1 MTTTSLGYTIFY
13 VGDVAASV
21 RFFDEAFGFATKF
34 VTPENDYGEVD
45 TGSTTLAFVSLE
57 LAAQNLD
64 AAGGFVPP
72 DATRPGAASIT
83 VVNANLASIHASALA
98 AGATSY
104 VDPID
109 KPWGQTVAY
118 VLAPGNVL
126 VELATP
132 IAKE

>member
-1 MTTTSLGYTIFY
+1 MSSTSLGYTIFY
-13 VGDVAASV
+13 VDDVGACV
-21 RFFDEAFGFATKF
+21 GFFDEAFGFATKF

-45 TGSTTLAFVSLE
+45 TGGTTLAFVSLE

-64 AAGGFVPP
+64 AAGGFVRP

-83 VVNANLASIHASALA
+83 VVNADLASIHRTALA
-98 AGATSY
+98 AGARSY